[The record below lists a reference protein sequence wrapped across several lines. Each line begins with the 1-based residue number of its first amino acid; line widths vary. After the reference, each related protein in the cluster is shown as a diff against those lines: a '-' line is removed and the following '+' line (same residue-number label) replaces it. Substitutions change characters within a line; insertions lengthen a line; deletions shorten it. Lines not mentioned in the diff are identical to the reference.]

1 MASLKGDTSECMDV
15 SHEHWIHEN
24 GHGHSS
30 LLNYQQQGQA
40 SCKIL
45 HGQCY
50 NTNPL
55 MKLFVTD
62 ISALLAY
69 YAARSGNSSPTF
81 RDNLSVPLSWVK
93 NLIWIRQVVPKR
105 R

>member
-15 SHEHWIHEN
+15 SPEHWVHEN
-24 GHGHSS
+24 GHCHTS
-30 LLNYQQQGQA
+30 LLNCQQQGQA
-40 SCKIL
+40 SCKIF

-62 ISALLAY
+62 TSALLAY
-69 YAARSGNSSPTF
+69 YAACSGNSSPTF
-81 RDNLSVPLSWVK
+81 RDNLSVQSSRAK
-93 NLIWIRQVVPKR
+93 KS
-105 R
+105 